1 MRLVLDTNT
10 VISALLWQGA
20 PRRILLSAHANV
32 VQLYTSIPLLIELDD
47 VLRRNK
53 FQARL
58 RQARVT
64 ANELVLGYAALA
76 TTVEPMA
83 IPPVILS
90 DPDDDAVLAC
100 ALVAQAEAIVS
111 GDGHLL
117 QLGAYAT
124 IPILPAGILIDQIAL

>member
-47 VLRRNK
+47 VLRRTK

-64 ANELVLGYAALA
+64 ANVLVLGYAALA
-76 TTVEPMA
+76 TTVEPVA

-100 ALVAQAEAIVS
+100 ALAAQAEAIVS
-111 GDGHLL
+111 GDSHLL
-117 QLGAYAT
+117 QLGAYAA
-124 IPILPAGILIDQIAL
+124 IPILPAGILLEQIAL

>member
-10 VISALLWQGA
+10 VISALLWRGA
-20 PRRILLSAHANV
+20 PRRILLSAHSNI

-47 VLRRNK
+47 VLRRSK

-58 RQARVT
+58 HQARVT
-64 ANELVLGYAALA
+64 ANDLVLGYAALA
-76 TTVEPMA
+76 TTVEPA
-83 IPPVILS
+83 ELPPVVLS

-100 ALVAQAEAIVS
+100 ALGAQAEAIVS

-117 QLGAYAT
+117 QMGAYAT

>member
-47 VLRRNK
+47 VLRRTK

-64 ANELVLGYAALA
+64 ANVLVLGYAALA
-76 TTVEPMA
+76 TTVEPVA
-83 IPPVILS
+83 IPPVIQS

-100 ALVAQAEAIVS
+100 ALAAQAEAIVS
-111 GDGHLL
+111 GDSHLL
-117 QLGAYAT
+117 QLGAYAA
-124 IPILPAGILIDQIAL
+124 IPILPAGILLEQIAL